1 VSAKAERRRLLLTTA
16 KVARLRQCSGM
27 TPERLFVQA
36 CPYLG
41 LDAVFLAG
49 FFANVPV

>member
-1 VSAKAERRRLLLTTA
+1 
-16 KVARLRQCSGM
+16 M